1 MNKSE
6 LVNHVREGWLPLQR
20 SIVPPEKPFF
30 LWKELPEPVSSDM
43 HLMEKLRS
51 AMKRSLEGVDKVGVW
66 ASGGIDS
73 STSPLLAAETLGPEN
88 VTAIHLD
95 FGYRP
100 DETDRAEKVADHLDV
115 DLKI

>member
-1 MNKSE
+1 
-6 LVNHVREGWLPLQR
+6 
-20 SIVPPEKPFF
+20 
-30 LWKELPEPVSSDM
+30 
-43 HLMEKLRS
+43 
-51 AMKRSLEGVDKVGVW
+51 MKRTFEGVDKVGVW

-73 STSPLLAAETLGPEN
+73 STTLLLAAETLGPEN

-115 DLKI
+115 DLKIEPVTLEDHFDLVGQTVFNQRSRARTSITISRTIIHGKSSLELYLHIAWN